1 MPVTEGNLIP
11 AGSKAILRIRVGIKE
26 PSIQKILTKIRFWIP
41 QKNIMQN
48 LLLVMKRMEA
58 EAVPVRLPEAAVH
71 LPVSPD
77 RLLEV
82 PHVHPLDPL
91 EAAALPIA
99 EVPLLLEK
107 DLPEVPVVFAEDLAI
122 ANIV

>member
-11 AGSKAILRIRVGIKE
+11 AGSKAILRIRAGIKG

-58 EAVPVRLPEAAVH
+58 EAVPVRLPEAAVL

-82 PHVHPLDPL
+82 PHVHPL
-91 EAAALPIA
+91 EAAALSIA